1 MSALLEV
8 LGVIAL
14 IGLVFAIV
22 MALTSGRPAPG
33 GREVMAGPAVTVSDR
48 HKHRWTRWQV
58 LDERR
63 IHLYGEVD
71 EGRELP
77 DRIDVVLRR
86 ECARCG
92 LPQTQ
97 TVRGLDPDRRA

>member
-1 MSALLEV
+1 MSALLEAVGV
-8 LGVIAL
+8 LTLFVLVGIV
-14 IGLVFAIV
+14 VFAV
-22 MALTSGRPAPG
+22 VSGRSAPRG
-33 GREVMAGPAVTVSDR
+33 GEVVPGRSATVSDR
-48 HKHRWTRWQV
+48 HRHRWTKWQI

-92 LPQTQ
+92 LPQTK
-97 TVRGLDPDRRA
+97 TVRGLDQEWRG

>member
-1 MSALLEV
+1 VSALLEF
-8 LGVIAL
+8 LGVL
-14 IGLVFAIV
+14 VLVVLVFVIV
-22 MALTSGRPAPG
+22 MAALSGRSG
-33 GREVMAGPAVTVSDR
+33 SGDREVARSRPVSDR

-71 EGRELP
+71 EGRDLP

>member
-1 MSALLEV
+1 MAAVLEGV
-8 LGVIAL
+8 AVIAL
-14 IGLVFAIV
+14 LVLIGVV
-22 MALTSGRPAPG
+22 ALTFLSNRGAAGETQVDPGRA
-33 GREVMAGPAVTVSDR
+33 ATVSDR
-48 HKHRWTRWQV
+48 HTHRWTRWQI

-77 DRIDVVLRR
+77 DRIDVVMRR

-92 LPQTQ
+92 LPQTR
-97 TVRGLDPDRRA
+97 TVRGLDPKLHD

>member
-1 MSALLEV
+1 MGAVLEGV
-8 LGVIAL
+8 AVIAL
-14 IGLVFAIV
+14 LVLIGVV
-22 MALTSGRPAPG
+22 ALTFLSNRGTTDGTQVDPGRA
-33 GREVMAGPAVTVSDR
+33 ATVSDR
-48 HKHRWTRWQV
+48 HTHRWTRWQI

-77 DRIDVVLRR
+77 DRIDVVMRR

-92 LPQTQ
+92 LPQTR
-97 TVRGLDPDRRA
+97 TVRGLDPKLHD

>member
-1 MSALLEV
+1 MAALIEAVVFLLV
-8 LGVIAL
+8 ALGVIAL
-14 IGLVFAIV
+14 VVLVVRDRASTGTAV
-22 MALTSGRPAPG
+22 EVPA
-33 GREVMAGPAVTVSDR
+33 RTVSDR
-48 HKHRWTRWQV
+48 HRHRWTRWQV
-58 LDERR
+58 VDERR

-71 EGRELP
+71 EGRDLP

-97 TVRGLDPDRRA
+97 TVRGLDPQHRG